1 MVPYVTSLKGGAS
14 FSMLE
19 WSGVNALGYP
29 SCFQSVHCVPGI
41 VVGTEDREV
50 NIKMSL
56 KLNAAIKKNEVYLYI
71 LMWKNI

>member
-1 MVPYVTSLKGGAS
+1 MVPYFTSLKGGAS
-14 FSMLE
+14 FSILE
-19 WSGVNALGYP
+19 WSEVNDLGYP
-29 SCFQSVHCVPGI
+29 SCFKSAYCVPGI

-56 KLNAAIKKNEVYLYI
+56 KFNAAIKKNEVYLYV